1 MKTAEQFLDILAGK
15 DLVEEKII
23 AQLVA
28 QAKQAT
34 AKGKPLSAEK
44 VADLLIEKEYLT
56 RRQANGILDS
66 IVEQKPQEDDEL
78 SLVIEDEPES
88 KPAPAPKPASK
99 PAPKSTKSL
108 EEELGL
114 APESGSASKSTK
126 SLEEELGLA
135 PAPKPAA
142 QPKPAPKPAAQ
153 QPKPAAKPAAK
164 PAQSKPAPQPKP
176 EQKKSEASLLEEEL
190 GLSGGGNSLLD
201 DLMGDAGTGAAPA
214 DDPLAAA
221 MDSDPLA
228 SGGVLQSAP
237 KKKKGFAKLFNK
249 VQKAVGVKPKTQ
261 QQVKA
266 EVKKQQKAKAENPWD
281 SKLMLIGGGALLVL
295 CILGVFLWF
304 ALVGQSGDDAFE
316 DAEKAY
322 MQGSYTQ
329 SIEMFGKFIDSYPKH
344 EKVGIAKVHR
354 GLAQMRNA
362 VEGSSNWIRSL
373 NEVKTALSQ
382 ITSVN
387 EFPNEAPSELASL
400 LPKIA
405 ENLANEAFANADAEK
420 LAAAKESMTLLDKH
434 VPESKRPKTL
444 TANLNAL
451 ISQAED
457 KLKCED
463 DLKACLEAMD
473 KKIAE
478 KDSVGAYKLRDDCLK
493 IHPLLRTDKRVLDE
507 TLKVSAIESQ
517 SVAFVEKDVPAVTTD
532 STVQTTG
539 ALLTQTIKEN
549 DVLAVADQILLVPGR
564 DLYGVSAKDGQIKW
578 ACPMGSDVNFTAV
591 SFPPTYVS
599 SASGSDFIMLGKNNS
614 IERRSSKDGSLKW
627 SFNLDEVG
635 SVGSAF
641 PLVTQNNIFV
651 SQKNGRIHVLDIVS
665 GKQIGYYQLPQNITV
680 GACYDSKTGTL
691 YQPGEH
697 TNLFVISTADKK
709 CVRTIYLGHSRG
721 DVIAPP
727 ELIGDYLIV
736 PVNVDANYSEVRFFS
751 VLPDKEGAY
760 AQDPVQT
767 DRMKGHVNAAPLIRE
782 RRALL
787 CSHRGIMNIYELQAA
802 EQPFKLIAQ
811 FAPDQEPDE
820 NLTSFCALTSAKA
833 YKVDSML
840 TMFDIL
846 SSTGRLKAGW
856 TKNGPCVSTM
866 PPVVIGKTIFHVRD
880 IQPVLISS
888 HLERD
893 GAMCWQTLL
902 NDQVVGALN
911 VVDGK
916 FEVLTEHGGLFACT
930 VEDAEKGAIVTA
942 PVCAVQPGDVLGGI
956 PQALR
961 FPNGVVVCVGRK
973 SMKELLVLNPE
984 EAKRL
989 NHPLRFGRAAMF
1001 KQRIAGNMQIIGAF
1015 LVIPFE
1021 NGQIAVVS
1029 PINGNVKAEPFV
1041 IEMNSGEQSDWVVSK
1056 PFDKIKMVASAGAKI
1071 YAIELKKT
1079 DTALKAALSQ
1089 NAAANLD
1096 SPVCSDIAVCQDNVL
1111 FVTDNGGLN
1120 VLNKSTL
1127 ENAKAEDAADV
1138 DSAQLSGLWTN
1149 GTVVLAA
1156 SKTGTV
1162 TALDSTGKAL
1172 WALDSIGTIQVEP
1185 GFDGATALLCAADG
1199 SAALVNLESGEVV
1212 SRAIPTAP
1220 VSVSPCKV
1228 GDKWFGASRS
1238 GEIFEIKFV
1247 TE

>member
-1 MKTAEQFLDILAGK
+1 MTQSAPLTMYYALSAKHYSKMKTAEQFLDILASK

-23 AQLVA
+23 AQLQA

-34 AKGKPLSAEK
+34 AKGKPLAAEK

-56 RRQANGILDS
+56 RRQANGIIES
-66 IVEQKPQEDDEL
+66 IVEEAPQEDDEF
-78 SLVIEDEPES
+78 SLVIDDEPVS
-88 KPAPAPKPASK
+88 KPASAPKPAPQ
-99 PAPKSTKSL
+99 PAPKQSTKSL

-114 APESGSASKSTK
+114 APEPGSA
-126 SLEEELGLA
+126 
-135 PAPKPAA
+135 
-142 QPKPAPKPAAQ
+142 PKPAPKPAAQ
-153 QPKPAAKPAAK
+153 QPKPAPKPTQQPKPA
-164 PAQSKPAPQPKP
+164 PQSKPAQQPKP
-176 EQKKSEASLLEEEL
+176 APQKSAASLLEEEL

-201 DLMGDAGTGAAPA
+201 DLMDTGGTTAGDPLSSGL
-214 DDPLAAA
+214 DDPLA
-221 MDSDPLA
+221 
-228 SGGVLQSAP
+228 GGEVLQSAP
-237 KKKKGFAKLFNK
+237 KKKKGLAGLFSK
-249 VQKAVGVKPKTQ
+249 VQKAMGVKPKTQ

-266 EVKKQQKAKAENPWD
+266 EVKKQQKAAAENPWD
-281 SKLMLIGGGALLVL
+281 SKLMLIGGGTLLCL
-295 CILGVFLWF
+295 CFAGIALWF
-304 ALVGQSGDDAFE
+304 ALVGQSGDGAFE
-316 DAEKAY
+316 DAENAY
-322 MQGSYTQ
+322 MQGSYSQ
-329 SIEMFGKFIDSYPKH
+329 SIEMFTKFIDSYPKH
-344 EKVGIAKVHR
+344 EKAGVAKVHR

-362 VEGSSNWIRSL
+362 VEGSTNWTRSL
-373 NEVKTALSQ
+373 AEVKTALSQ

-405 ENLANEAFANADAEK
+405 ENLANEAFTNADAEK

-478 KDSVGAYKLRDDCLK
+478 NDSVGAYALRDECLK
-493 IHPLLRTDKRVLDE
+493 KHPLLRTDKRILDE

-517 SVAFVEKDVPAVTTD
+517 SVAFVEKDVPAVTSD
-532 STVQTTG
+532 SSAQSSGVQ
-539 ALLTQTIKEN
+539 LMQSVKEN
-549 DVLAVADQILLVPGR
+549 DVSGVAEQILLVPGR

-578 ACPMGSDVNFTAV
+578 SCPMGTDVNFTAV
-591 SFPPTYVS
+591 SFPPTYIS
-599 SASGSDFIMLGKNNS
+599 NTTGSDFIMLGKNNS
-614 IERRSSKDGSLKW
+614 IQRRSSKDGSLKW

-635 SVGSAF
+635 AAGSAF
-641 PLVTQNNIFV
+641 PLVTQNNVFV
-651 SQKNGRIHVLDIVS
+651 SQKNGRVHVLDIVS

-680 GACYDSKTGTL
+680 GACFDSKTGML

-736 PVNVDANYSEVRFFS
+736 PVTVDANYSEVRFFS
-751 VLPDKEGAY
+751 VLPDAEGAY

-767 DRMKGHVNAAPLIRE
+767 DRVKGHINAAPLIRE

-802 EQPFKLIAQ
+802 ETPFKLIAQ
-811 FAPDQEPDE
+811 YAPDKEPDE
-820 NLTSFCALTSAKA
+820 NLTSFCALTSVKA
-833 YKVDSML
+833 YKVDNML

-856 TKNGPCVSTM
+856 TKNGPCVSTV
-866 PPVVIGKTIFHVRD
+866 PPVVIGKTIFHIRD
-880 IQPVLISS
+880 LQPVLVSS

-893 GAMCWQTLL
+893 GAMCWQSLL

-911 VVDGK
+911 YADGK
-916 FEVLTEHGGLFACT
+916 FEVLTEHGGLFTCT
-930 VEDAEKGAIVTA
+930 VEDIEKGAILTT
-942 PVCAVQPGDVLGGI
+942 PVCTVQSGDVLGGI

-989 NHPLRFGRAAMF
+989 NNPLRFARTAIF
-1001 KQRIAGNMQIIGAF
+1001 KQRIAGNMQIISSY

-1021 NGQIAVVS
+1021 NGQIS
-1029 PINGNVKAEPFV
+1029 LINPINGNAKAESFV
-1041 IEMNSGEQSDWVVSK
+1041 IEMNAGEESSWVVSK
-1056 PFDKIKMVASAGAKI
+1056 PFDKLKFVASSGTKA
-1071 YAIELKKT
+1071 YSIELQKT
-1079 DTALKAALSQ
+1079 DTALKAALVQ
-1089 NAAANLD
+1089 NAMSDLD
-1096 SPVCSDIAVCQDNVL
+1096 SPVCSEIAVCQDNVL
-1111 FVTDNGGLN
+1111 FVTENSGLN

-1127 ENAKAEDAADV
+1127 ENAKATDAV
-1138 DSAQLSGLWTN
+1138 DIDPAQLTGLWTN

-1156 SKTGTV
+1156 SKNGTV

-1172 WALDSIGTIQVEP
+1172 WALDSVGTIQVEP
-1185 GFDGATALLCAADG
+1185 GFDGATALLCASNG
-1199 SAALVNLESGEVV
+1199 SATLVNLESGEILRQAE
-1212 SRAIPTAP
+1212 SMPQA
-1220 VSVSPCKV
+1220 SVSPCKV

>member
-1 MKTAEQFLDILAGK
+1 MKTAEQFLDILASK

-23 AQLVA
+23 AQLQA

-34 AKGKPLSAEK
+34 AKGKPLAAEK

-56 RRQANGILDS
+56 RRQANGIIES
-66 IVEQKPQEDDEL
+66 IVEETPQEDDEF
-78 SLVIEDEPES
+78 SLVIDDEPVS
-88 KPAPAPKPASK
+88 KPASVPKPA
-99 PAPKSTKSL
+99 PQPTPKQSTKSL

-114 APESGSASKSTK
+114 APEPGSAPK
-126 SLEEELGLA
+126 
-135 PAPKPAA
+135 PAPKPADQ
-142 QPKPAPKPAAQ
+142 QPKPAPKPTQQSKPAPQSKPAQ
-153 QPKPAAKPAAK
+153 QPKPA
-164 PAQSKPAPQPKP
+164 PQ
-176 EQKKSEASLLEEEL
+176 KSAASLLEEEL

-201 DLMGDAGTGAAPA
+201 DLMDTGGTTASDPLSSGL
-214 DDPLAAA
+214 DDPLA
-221 MDSDPLA
+221 
-228 SGGVLQSAP
+228 GGEVLQSAP
-237 KKKKGFAKLFNK
+237 KKKKGLAGLFSK
-249 VQKAVGVKPKTQ
+249 VQKAMGVKPKTQ

-266 EVKKQQKAKAENPWD
+266 EVKKQQKAAAENPWD
-281 SKLMLIGGGALLVL
+281 SKLMLIGGGTLLCL
-295 CILGVFLWF
+295 CFAGIALWF
-304 ALVGQSGDDAFE
+304 ALVGQSGDGAFE
-316 DAEKAY
+316 DAENAY
-322 MQGSYTQ
+322 MQGSYSQ
-329 SIEMFGKFIDSYPKH
+329 SIEMFTKFIDSYPKH
-344 EKVGIAKVHR
+344 EKAGVAKVHR

-362 VEGSSNWIRSL
+362 VEGSTNWTRSL
-373 NEVKTALSQ
+373 AEVKTALSQ

-405 ENLANEAFANADAEK
+405 ENLANEAFTNADAEK

-478 KDSVGAYKLRDDCLK
+478 NDSVGAYALRDECLK
-493 IHPLLRTDKRVLDE
+493 KHPLLRTDKRILDE

-517 SVAFVEKDVPAVTTD
+517 SVAFVEKDVPAGASD
-532 STVQTTG
+532 SSAQSSGVQ
-539 ALLTQTIKEN
+539 LMQSVKEN
-549 DVLAVADQILLVPGR
+549 DVSGVAEQILLVPGR

-578 ACPMGSDVNFTAV
+578 SCPMGTDVNFTAV
-591 SFPPTYVS
+591 SFPPTYIS
-599 SASGSDFIMLGKNNS
+599 NTTGSDFIMLGKNNS
-614 IERRSSKDGSLKW
+614 IQRRSSKDGSLKW

-635 SVGSAF
+635 AAGSAF
-641 PLVTQNNIFV
+641 PLVTQNNVFV
-651 SQKNGRIHVLDIVS
+651 SQKNGRVHVLDVVS

-680 GACYDSKTGTL
+680 GACFDSKTGMF

-736 PVNVDANYSEVRFFS
+736 PVTVDANYSEVRFFS
-751 VLPDKEGAY
+751 VLPDAEGAY
-760 AQDPVQT
+760 AQEPVQT
-767 DRMKGHVNAAPLIRE
+767 DRVKGHINAAPLIRE

-802 EQPFKLIAQ
+802 ETPFKLIAQ
-811 FAPDQEPDE
+811 YAPDKEPDE
-820 NLTSFCALTSAKA
+820 NLTSFCALTSVKA
-833 YKVDSML
+833 YKVDNML

-856 TKNGPCVSTM
+856 TKNGPCVSTV
-866 PPVVIGKTIFHVRD
+866 PPVVIGKTIFHIRD
-880 IQPVLISS
+880 LQPVLVSS

-893 GAMCWQTLL
+893 GAMCWQSLL

-911 VVDGK
+911 YADGK
-916 FEVLTEHGGLFACT
+916 FEVLTEHGGLFTCT
-930 VEDAEKGAIVTA
+930 VEDIEKGAILTT
-942 PVCAVQPGDVLGGI
+942 PVCTVQSGDVLGGI

-989 NHPLRFGRAAMF
+989 NNPLRFARTAIF
-1001 KQRIAGNMQIIGAF
+1001 KQRIAGNMQIISSY

-1021 NGQIAVVS
+1021 NGQIS
-1029 PINGNVKAEPFV
+1029 LINPINGNAKAESFV
-1041 IEMNSGEQSDWVVSK
+1041 IEMNAGEESSWVVSK
-1056 PFDKIKMVASAGAKI
+1056 PFDKLKFVASSGTKA
-1071 YAIELKKT
+1071 YSIELQKT
-1079 DTALKAALSQ
+1079 DTALKAALVQ
-1089 NAAANLD
+1089 NAMSDLD
-1096 SPVCSDIAVCQDNVL
+1096 SPVCSEIAVCQDNVL
-1111 FVTDNGGLN
+1111 FVTENGGLN

-1127 ENAKAEDAADV
+1127 ENAKATDAADI
-1138 DSAQLSGLWTN
+1138 DPAQLTGLWTN

-1156 SKTGTV
+1156 SKNGTV

-1172 WALDSIGTIQVEP
+1172 WALDSVGTIQVEP
-1185 GFDGATALLCAADG
+1185 GFDGATALLCASNG
-1199 SAALVNLESGEVV
+1199 SATLVNLESGEILRQAE
-1212 SRAIPTAP
+1212 SMPQA
-1220 VSVSPCKV
+1220 SVSPCKV